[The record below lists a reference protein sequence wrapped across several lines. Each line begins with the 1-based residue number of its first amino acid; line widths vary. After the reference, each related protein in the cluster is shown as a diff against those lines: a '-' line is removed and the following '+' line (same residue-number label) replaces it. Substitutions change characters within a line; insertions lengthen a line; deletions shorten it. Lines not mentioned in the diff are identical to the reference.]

1 MFVFMLLD
9 LTLALIQMSTQLV
22 LPKNIQLQ
30 LDLEGNSLCP
40 FVSLW
45 VPSSWGDRIPFSF
58 DLTRAIGAEFY
69 MSGWLL
75 HRS

>member
-9 LTLALIQMSTQLV
+9 LTLALIQMSTRLV

-40 FVSLW
+40 FVSLC
-45 VPSSWGDRIPFSF
+45 VPSSWGDRIPFLSTSLVPLALSF
-58 DLTRAIGAEFY
+58 T
-69 MSGWLL
+69 
-75 HRS
+75 